1 MKRDL
6 ILVIEDEREIRE
18 LISLHLLRNGYGVQ
32 AVSGSD
38 EAQTFLK
45 GNDPDLIIL
54 DWMLPDQSGVEFLK
68 EYRNTPAGKSKPVLM
83 VTAKTD
89 PEDVVYA
96 LDAGADDYIIKP
108 FDSTVLMARV
118 KALLRRASQE
128 ASGNGVILAKENQTQ
143 FQIGKLQID
152 SAAHKVSCDC
162 TELDLTPNEFKLLLA
177 LMKQAGRVMTREKL
191 LKEVQGE
198 DVKVIERTVDTHLFA
213 LRKKLGSCS
222 EYVETIRGVGYRFRE
237 VISGE

>member
-1 MKRDL
+1 MKREL
-6 ILVIEDEREIRE
+6 VLVIEDEREIRE

-32 AVSGSD
+32 AVCCGD
-38 EAQTFLK
+38 EAQSFLED
-45 GNDPDLIIL
+45 NNPDLLIL
-54 DWMLPDQSGVEFLK
+54 DWMLPEQSGVDFLK
-68 EYRNTPAGKSKPVLM
+68 EFRNTLNGKNKPVLM

-96 LDAGADDYIIKP
+96 LDSGADDYIIKP

-128 ASGNGVILAKENQTQ
+128 ASGIIETKSNQTK
-143 FQIGKLQID
+143 FSLGAVSID
-152 SAAHKVSCDC
+152 SAAHKVECC
-162 TELDLTPNEFKLLLA
+162 HEELDLTPNEFKLLLA
-177 LMKQAGRVMTREKL
+177 LMRQSGRVMTREKL

-198 DVKVIERTVDTHLFA
+198 DVKVIERTVDTHLFS

-222 EYVETIRGVGYRFRE
+222 EYIETIRGVGYRFRE
-237 VISGE
+237 VASGE

>member
-6 ILVIEDEREIRE
+6 VLVIEDEREIRE

-32 AVSGSD
+32 AVCCSD
-38 EAQTFLK
+38 EAQTFLRD
-45 GNDPDLIIL
+45 NNPDLLIL
-54 DWMLPDQSGVEFLK
+54 DWMLPEQSGVDFLK
-68 EYRNTPAGKSKPVLM
+68 EYRKTDEGKNKPVLM

-108 FDSTVLMARV
+108 FDSSVLMARV
-118 KALLRRASQE
+118 KALLRRASLE
-128 ASGNGVILAKENQTQ
+128 ASGVLPLKENQSK
-143 FQIGKLQID
+143 FQIGELSID
-152 SAAHKVSCDC
+152 SAAHKVNCKHE
-162 TELDLTPNEFKLLLA
+162 ELELTPNEFKLLLA
-177 LMKQAGRVMTREKL
+177 LMKQSGRVMTREKL

-198 DVKVIERTVDTHLFA
+198 DVKVIERTVDTHLFS

-222 EYVETIRGVGYRFRE
+222 DYIETIRGVGYRFRE

>member
-6 ILVIEDEREIRE
+6 VLVIEDEREIRE

-45 GNDPDLIIL
+45 GNNPDLLIL
-54 DWMLPDQSGVEFLK
+54 DWMLPDQSGVDFLK
-68 EYRNTPAGKSKPVLM
+68 DYRKTPEGKNKPVLM

-89 PEDVVYA
+89 PEDVVFA
-96 LDAGADDYIIKP
+96 LDSGVDDYIIKP
-108 FDSTVLMARV
+108 FDSSVLMARV

-128 ASGNGVILAKENQTQ
+128 ASGVLVSKENQTL
-143 FQIGKLQID
+143 FQIGKLKID
-152 SAAHKVSCDC
+152 SVAYKVSSNSED
-162 TELDLTPNEFKLLLA
+162 LDLTPNEFKLLLA
-177 LMKQAGRVMTREKL
+177 LMRQAGRVMTREKL

-198 DVKVIERTVDTHLFA
+198 DVKVIERTVDTHLFS

-222 EYVETIRGVGYRFRE
+222 DYIETIRGVGYRFRE
-237 VISGE
+237 IISGE

>member
-6 ILVIEDEREIRE
+6 VLVIEDEREIRE

-32 AVSGSD
+32 AVCCGD

-45 GNDPDLIIL
+45 DNEPDLLIL
-54 DWMLPDQSGVEFLK
+54 DWMLPEQSGVDFLK
-68 EYRNTPAGKSKPVLM
+68 EFRMTLKGRNKPVLM

-96 LDAGADDYIIKP
+96 LDSGADDYIIKP

-118 KALLRRASQE
+118 KALLRRAAQE
-128 ASGNGVILAKENQTQ
+128 ASGIVDSKHDQTK
-143 FQIGKLQID
+143 FRLGRIGID
-152 SAAHKVSCDC
+152 SAAHKVDC
-162 TELDLTPNEFKLLLA
+162 CGQPLELTPNEFKLLLA
-177 LMKQAGRVMTREKL
+177 LMKQSGRVMTREKL

-198 DVKVIERTVDTHLFA
+198 DVKVIERTVDTHLFS
-213 LRKKLGSCS
+213 LRKKLGDCS
-222 EYVETIRGVGYRFRE
+222 EYIETIRGVGYRFRE
-237 VISGE
+237 VASGE